1 MYVAG
6 LFILLEKRRAG
17 CWIEGEYRGIWGY
30 SDDNWAM
37 APSLSSLQD
46 MIQTMEEYA
55 LSHNLIFSTDPNPS
69 KCKTK
74 CMAYLKR
81 PRDLPSMN
89 LCGTPLPWVDKV
101 KHLGITV
108 SNIIDGCQKDIMI
121 KRARYI
127 ERSTEILQEFYFVT
141 SDMKMKL
148 HNIYNS
154 HFTGSCC
161 WDMTSRAG
169 QMMEATFNRNIKITY
184 DLPYPTHRNL
194 LPVISNVTPLRI
206 TLAKR
211 LLTFRQSIQK
221 SEKGVLK
228 QILKLVESD
237 VRTVTGRN
245 LRSILILTDKSSV
258 QQLHKSDLE
267 LISYYG
273 EPDQW
278 RVISIREVL
287 QMRDAEVGP
296 PEGWSMEE
304 MQQILE
310 AACC

>member
-1 MYVAG
+1 
-6 LFILLEKRRAG
+6 
-17 CWIEGEYRGIWGY
+17 
-30 SDDNWAM
+30 
-37 APSLSSLQD
+37 
-46 MIQTMEEYA
+46 
-55 LSHNLIFSTDPNPS
+55 
-69 KCKTK
+69 
-74 CMAYLKR
+74 
-81 PRDLPSMN
+81 
-89 LCGTPLPWVDKV
+89 
-101 KHLGITV
+101 
-108 SNIIDGCQKDIMI
+108 
-121 KRARYI
+121 
-127 ERSTEILQEFYFVT
+127 
-141 SDMKMKL
+141 
-148 HNIYNS
+148 
-154 HFTGSCC
+154 
-161 WDMTSRAG
+161 
-169 QMMEATFNRNIKITY
+169 MEATFNRNIKITY

-296 PEGWSMEE
+296 PEPEGWSMEE
-304 MQQILE
+304 MQQILK